1 MINYLSK
8 YKFIFYLA
16 NICLVVLYLFPGS
29 ILGFFIYGDIQT
41 QPQITSDFIV
51 STNHVYAFFLLSI
64 IGSFTFKKSKNL
76 NILILYL
83 IFLSIILE
91 MLHLIIPERG
101 FELTDLFGNLVG
113 VIMAI
118 IVNYFYKKYENYKN

>member
-91 MLHLIIPERG
+91 MSHLIIPERG

-118 IVNYFYKKYENYKN
+118 IVNYFYKKYENYKD

>member
-91 MLHLIIPERG
+91 ISHLIIPERG
-101 FELTDLFGNLVG
+101 FELTDIFGNLVG

-118 IVNYFYKKYENYKN
+118 IVNCFYKKYENYNN

>member
-91 MLHLIIPERG
+91 MSHLIIPERG
-101 FELTDLFGNLVG
+101 FELTDIFGNLVG

>member
-1 MINYLSK
+1 MINNLSK
-8 YKFIFYLA
+8 NKFIFYLA

-41 QPQITSDFIV
+41 PPQITSDFIV

-91 MLHLIIPERG
+91 ISHLIIPERG

-118 IVNYFYKKYENYKN
+118 IVNCFYKKYENYNN

>member
-1 MINYLSK
+1 MINYFLK
-8 YKFIFYLA
+8 YKFFFYLC
-16 NICLVVLYLFPGS
+16 NLILIVLYLFPGS

-101 FELTDLFGNLVG
+101 FELTDIFGNLVG

>member
-64 IGSFTFKKSKNL
+64 MGSFTFKKSKNL

-83 IFLSIILE
+83 LFLSIILE
-91 MLHLIIPERG
+91 MLHLIIPKRG
-101 FELTDLFGNLVG
+101 FELPDIFGNLVG
-113 VIMAI
+113 VIMVI
-118 IVNYFYKKYENYKN
+118 IINYFYKKYENYKN

>member
-91 MLHLIIPERG
+91 MLHLIIPKRG
-101 FELTDLFGNLVG
+101 FELPDIFGNLVG
-113 VIMAI
+113 VIMVI
-118 IVNYFYKKYENYKN
+118 IINYFYKKYENYKN

>member
-91 MLHLIIPERG
+91 ISHLIIPERG
-101 FELTDLFGNLVG
+101 FELTDIFGNLVG